1 VSKSNPSPKQIK
13 DALKQPDEF
22 VSFWTRTATQA
33 GEFAAARKR
42 ALIIGATMLG
52 TVIVGSLIFSS
63 VSEGR
68 SKRATESLMR
78 IERLATAELRPEGT
92 PTTNPD
98 GTPLPQSDDGAPHF
112 KTGKERSEAALK
124 ELDAFLAGSS
134 NPLKAE
140 AKLQRGPLLRALGR
154 APEAVTSYEELL
166 AGKVDDRLRFL
177 AHEGLGYAL
186 EAKGDLN
193 AAATAFAKLTEDA
206 GTKGGAFYADRAAYH
221 QARMAELRG
230 NAAEAKKLY
239 KEVLDKNPTTSLRDE
254 ISNRLAV
261 LETK

>member
-1 VSKSNPSPKQIK
+1 VSKSNPSQKEIK
-13 DALKQPDEF
+13 EALKQPDEF
-22 VSFWTRTATQA
+22 VSFWTRTAGQA
-33 GEFAAARKR
+33 SEFAAARKR
-42 ALIIGATMLG
+42 AIIIGATMLG

-68 SKRATESLMR
+68 SKRATESLTR
-78 IERLATAELRPEGT
+78 IERIATSELRPEGT

-98 GTPLPQSDDGAPHF
+98 GTPIPDDGGPHF
-112 KTGKERSEAALK
+112 KTAKERSEAALK
-124 ELDAFLAGSS
+124 ELDGFLAGSG

-140 AKLQRGPLLRALGR
+140 AKLQRGPLLLSLGR
-154 APEAVTSYEELL
+154 AAEAVTTYEELL
-166 AGKVDDRLRFL
+166 AGKVDDRMRFL

-193 AAATAFAKLTEDA
+193 AAAAAFAKLTEDA
-206 GTKGGAFYADRAAYH
+206 GTKGGAFYADRAGYH

-230 NAAEAKKLY
+230 NAADAKKLY
-239 KEVLDKNPTTSLRDE
+239 KEVLDKNPSTSLRDE

>member
-22 VSFWTRTATQA
+22 VSFWTRTASQA
-33 GEFAAARKR
+33 SDFAAARKR

-78 IERLATAELRPEGT
+78 VERIATAELRPDGT

-98 GTPLPQSDDGAPHF
+98 GTPLPDDGAPHF
-112 KTGKERSEAALK
+112 KTDKERAEAAIK
-124 ELDAFLAGSS
+124 ELDAFLAGSG

-140 AKLQRGPLLRALGR
+140 AKLQRGPLLLALGR
-154 APEAVTSYEELL
+154 APEAVTTYEELL
-166 AGKVDDRLRFL
+166 AGKVDDRMRFL
-177 AHEGLGYAL
+177 AQEGLGYAL

-193 AAATAFAKLTEDA
+193 AAAAAFAKLTEA
-206 GTKGGAFYADRAAYH
+206 GAKAGGFYADRALYH

-230 NAAEAKKLY
+230 NAADAKKLY
-239 KEVLDKNPTTSLRDE
+239 KEVLEKNPTTSLKDE